1 MLHNCSLL
9 SFRASEKSVRRAWT
23 KENQKAHREY
33 FGDCIYCSLSI
44 FHRRRTHA
52 SFSLIRFRSLRPTA
66 ARCGIFKCLHLRNTP
81 SIPPT
86 SRNKK
91 NLTEPRYSSSFAN
104 RLARF
109 HCIILLIFAR
119 LTCCDLLYLDENMRG
134 NKQALLVINMFPRF
148 MISYGRARCDTVL
161 YIASLKVFL
170 SGLEGRRPVEFVVP
184 PLFRHSHVR
193 KHFPFEKNQRTCQLP
208 MKNGKR
214 IIFT

>member
-9 SFRASEKSVRRAWT
+9 CFRASEKSVRRAWT

-44 FHRRRTHA
+44 FYRRRTHT
-52 SFSLIRFRSLRPTA
+52 SFSVIRFRSLRPTA
-66 ARCGIFKCLHLRNTP
+66 ARCAGYLNVFICATP
-81 SIPPT
+81 RQFPPHRET
-86 SRNKK
+86 KK
-91 NLTEPRYSSSFAN
+91 TCQPRHSSSFAD

-119 LTCCDLLYLDENMRG
+119 LTCSDLLYLDENMRG

-161 YIASLKVFL
+161 YIASLKVFF

-184 PLFRHSHVR
+184 PLLWDTHVR
-193 KHFPFEKNQRTCQLP
+193 KHFPFEKGNALVSFP
-208 MKNGKR
+208 
-214 IIFT
+214 

>member
-1 MLHNCSLL
+1 MDKGKPKSPSRIFWRLHLL
-9 SFRASEKSVRRAWT
+9 LPFNFLPSPHTHLVLPNK
-23 KENQKAHREY
+23 
-33 FGDCIYCSLSI
+33 IPI
-44 FHRRRTHA
+44 FT
-52 SFSLIRFRSLRPTA
+52 TDGGEV
-66 ARCGIFKCLHLRNTP
+66 CGIFKCLHLCNTP

-91 NLTEPRYSSSFAN
+91 NLTEPRHFSSFAD

-119 LTCCDLLYLDENMRG
+119 LTCSDLLYLDENMRG

-161 YIASLKVFL
+161 YIASLKVFF